1 VTWLQATRLV
11 AGRELREAFRRKSLW
26 IVFAIL
32 FIGSSVAMILPDVL
46 DSGRTRYD
54 VAVTA
59 GGSQAASTTFESD
72 LRNLAGNLDTSVA
85 FRSVDDRAR
94 ARKLVDDGTVDL
106 AVVGSTPPVV
116 IVRAGENDTLVA
128 LVRQALASRSL
139 VQQLENVGLDQSTID
154 QVLRAPAPRVVEVA
168 ADDSDR
174 RASAAILSLVL
185 YLVLLL
191 LMIQAAN
198 GVAIE
203 KANRISEVLLAVVK
217 PTALF
222 FGKVVGVGLVGLAG
236 LAAGAI
242 PVMVKA
248 VAGGDLPAGLGP
260 AILGGLPWMILGLVL
275 YLTTAGALGALIE
288 RQEEAGSVLTPL
300 SLLLIGTYVLAQSSA
315 DGSFGA
321 VLAIFPFTSPI
332 VMPARIAL
340 GVAST
345 AEIVASLAVG
355 VVTVLF
361 VVRLGAAIY
370 RRGIVHTGRRLHLG
384 EVLRSP

>member
-1 VTWLQATRLV
+1 MTWLQATRLV
-11 AGRELREAFRRKSLW
+11 AGRELREAFRRRSLW

-54 VAVTA
+54 VAVTT
-59 GGSQAASTTFESD
+59 GNSQEASTMFESD
-72 LRNLAGNLDTSVA
+72 LRNLAGNLDASVT
-85 FRSVDDRAR
+85 FRTVDGRGRAR
-94 ARKLVDDGTVDL
+94 RLVDDDAVDL
-106 AVVGSTPPVV
+106 AVVGSAPPVV

-139 VQQLENVGLDQSTID
+139 VQQLEDAGLNQATID
-154 QVLRAPAPRVVEVA
+154 EVLRAPAPRVVEVA

-217 PTALF
+217 PTSLF

-248 VAGGDLPAGLGP
+248 VAGGDLPTGLGP

-315 DGSFGA
+315 EGSFGA

-355 VVTVLF
+355 IVTVLF

-384 EVLRSP
+384 EALRSP